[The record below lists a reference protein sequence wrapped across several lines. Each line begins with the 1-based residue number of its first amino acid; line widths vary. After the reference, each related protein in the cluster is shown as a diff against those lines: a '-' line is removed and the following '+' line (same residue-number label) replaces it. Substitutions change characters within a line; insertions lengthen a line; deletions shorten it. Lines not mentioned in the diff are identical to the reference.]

1 MNYQTIDQESKKL
14 VRLTVNGEPSEVFAA
29 ANETLLS
36 ALRNR
41 LDLTGTKYGC
51 GTGDCCACTVIV
63 DGEAVLSCLILVRE
77 LDGCSVTTVEGLS
90 DGTKVNPVQAKFAEL
105 GAVQCGFCTPG
116 MIMTINSLIK
126 ENPTPTEAEVRHY
139 LRGNLCRCTGYV
151 KIVAAALAAARS
163 MNGGVEKC

>member
-1 MNYQTIDQESKKL
+1 MNDKTIKQESKRL
-14 VRLTVNGEPSEVFAA
+14 IRLTVNGEPSEIFAA

-51 GTGDCCACTVIV
+51 GTGDCCACTVIL
-63 DGEAVLSCLILVRE
+63 DDEAVLSCLCLVRE
-77 LDGCSVTTVEGLS
+77 LDGCSVTTIEGLS
-90 DGTKVNPVQAKFAEL
+90 DGTRVNPVQAKFAEL

-116 MIMTINSLIK
+116 MIMTINALLS
-126 ENPTPTEAEVRHY
+126 ENPNPSEAEVRHY

-151 KIVAAALAAARS
+151 KIVAAALAAAKS
-163 MNGGVEKC
+163 MNGDTAKC